1 MDSVDVVVVGAGAVG
16 LAIARELAMDGQD
29 VLVVERNASFGM
41 ETSSRNNEVVHS
53 GVFHRPG
60 SPQAAL
66 CRRGRDMIYAYC
78 AARGVRTERTG
89 KLILANSETD
99 RDWLAGV
106 FELGLENDCDDLEWL
121 EGEEVLR
128 LEPEITCHS
137 AILSPSTG
145 IMDTHNLMLAFLGDA
160 EAAGALVAF
169 RSEVTDVEPVAGG
182 FKITVVG
189 HSGERIDL
197 RCRTLVN
204 AAGPWSAE
212 VARKIR
218 GLPASALPKVHFAK
232 GTFFKYHGARPF
244 SRLVVP
250 SQPSWRN
257 GGIFTLDL
265 GGQGK
270 FGPDEEWVD
279 AVDYKL
285 DQSRA
290 AAVAEAIRRYW
301 PSVRADALIAEY
313 AGVRPRLNGPG
324 EPPANWL
331 LQGPDLN
338 GLNGLINLFGVESP
352 GVTSSLAIA
361 SEVAQMVQGAPSP
374 FAPAA
379 GPAGENAGSTI
390 HQ

>member
-1 MDSVDVVVVGAGAVG
+1 
-16 LAIARELAMDGQD
+16 MDGRD
-29 VLVVERNASFGM
+29 ILVIERNDSFGM

-66 CRRGRDMIYAYC
+66 CRRGREMIYAYC
-78 AARGVRTERTG
+78 AARGVQTKRTG

-99 RDWLAGV
+99 RGWLAGV
-106 FELGLENDCDDLEWL
+106 FELGLENDCGDLEWL
-121 EGEEVLR
+121 EREQVSR

-160 EAAGALVAF
+160 ETAGALVAF
-169 RSEVTDVEPVAGG
+169 RSEVTNVEPVAGG
-182 FKITVVG
+182 FRVAVAG
-189 HSGERIDL
+189 HSGEQTDVL
-197 RCRTLVN
+197 CRTLIN

-212 VARKIR
+212 LARNIR
-218 GLPASALPKVHFAK
+218 GMPEAALPKVHFAK
-232 GTFFKYHGARPF
+232 GTFFKYHGAPPF

-250 SQPSWRN
+250 SQPAWRN

-270 FGPDEEWVD
+270 FGPDEEWVN
-279 AVDYKL
+279 VVEYGL
-285 DQSRA
+285 DNGRA
-290 AAVAEAIRRYW
+290 AGVANAIRNYW
-301 PSVRADALIAEY
+301 PNVRTEALSAEY

-324 EPPANWL
+324 EPPIDWL
-331 LQGPDLN
+331 LQGPDLH
-338 GLNGLINLFGVESP
+338 GQEGLINLFGIESP

-361 SEVAQMVQGAPSP
+361 EEVAQMVEGAPSP
-374 FAPAA
+374 FARVADQHSQQD
-379 GPAGENAGSTI
+379 EN
-390 HQ
+390 